1 MCAFRSGLPLYPSN
15 KAACVVA
22 PRGYDVS
29 SPVAGLA
36 PLTVDQSL
44 DWHNVCGRHTSCSSL
59 RYARPQPLD
68 KSPRKARLC
77 ERILSGSRRRGE
89 GKGAGSR
96 GPLRISP
103 LSRRAVGLSAS
114 PIRHAGWRSHSPVR
128 TKDARRRTCAL
139 SRPRPRLVATR
150 LLSCLVFSHFG
161 EQKEASLESGN
172 LEEAEL

>member
-1 MCAFRSGLPLYPSN
+1 MCSGP
-15 KAACVVA
+15 AWIRCV
-22 PRGYDVS
+22 P

-44 DWHNVCGRHTSCSSL
+44 DWYNVCGRHTSCSSL

-96 GPLRISP
+96 GPLRVSP

-114 PIRHAGWRSHSPVR
+114 SIRHARWLSRVFISRLG
-128 TKDARRRTCAL
+128 RRRRSAL
-139 SRPRPRLVATR
+139 TSVSLRRRLGDSAHLIGVFS
-150 LLSCLVFSHFG
+150 SCLS
-161 EQKEASLESGN
+161 SGN
-172 LEEAEL
+172 ERKLAWKAVTWKRRSCRGKRKLR